1 MSKNKYFPNKWNL
14 VKSLPDEI
22 FAELAMPFD
31 EFMEWRAD
39 SWILPDEIEV
49 LIRATHMPTHKVTE
63 YVYKRPEYARKKV
76 RELIATEEHEVTV
89 CHHDAVIHIP
99 LNLI

>member
-1 MSKNKYFPNKWNL
+1 MKN
-14 VKSLPDEI
+14 LPDEI
-22 FAELAMPFD
+22 FTELALPFD

-39 SWILPDEIEV
+39 SWHLPDEVEV
-49 LIRATHMPTHKVTE
+49 LIRATHMPTHKVAE

-76 RELIATEEHEVTV
+76 RELIKTEEYEVTV
-89 CHHDAVIHIP
+89 CTHEAVIHIP